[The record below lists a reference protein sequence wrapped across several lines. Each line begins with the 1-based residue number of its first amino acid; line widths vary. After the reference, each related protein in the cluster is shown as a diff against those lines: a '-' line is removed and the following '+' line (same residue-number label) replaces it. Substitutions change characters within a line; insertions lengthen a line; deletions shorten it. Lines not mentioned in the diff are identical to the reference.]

1 MYKTSQYFLKPY
13 ESSSE
18 NKKFELNL
26 SNYATKPN
34 LKGVTSVDASNFAA
48 KSDLASLKAQF

>member
-1 MYKTSQYFLKPY
+1 MYKTCQYFLKPY

-34 LKGVTSVDASNFAA
+34 LKGVTGVDASNFKA
-48 KSDLASLKAQF
+48 KSDLASLKAEF